1 MEQKNHIQNQA
12 DANKKSAAPIQLTH
26 AALVTSTLD
35 NAIHFYV
42 DVLGLKLRAKEEDP
56 LRPGRMRAMLTDI
69 EGQDIIELIEFPEMP
84 HASVPGRGAIHHV
97 GFCLPQR
104 DWHAL
109 RSRLDAAGYPYQE
122 IENRLFIR
130 DADSVVLEIEV
141 GSN

>member
-1 MEQKNHIQNQA
+1 MEEKHTIQSQA
-12 DANKKSAAPIQLTH
+12 EGTTKSTAPIRLTH
-26 AALVTSTLD
+26 AALVTSTLQYSI
-35 NAIHFYV
+35 NFYV
-42 DVLGLKLRAKEEDP
+42 DVLGLRLRVHEEDP
-56 LRPGRMRAMLTDI
+56 LRPGRMRAMLTDK

-141 GSN
+141 SAH

>member
-1 MEQKNHIQNQA
+1 MEEHTNIDSQPNG
-12 DANKKSAAPIQLTH
+12 DAKPTAPIRLTH
-26 AALVTSTLD
+26 AALVTSTLE
-35 NAIHFYV
+35 NSIHFYV
-42 DVLGLKLRAKEEDP
+42 NVLGLRLRCKEEDP
-56 LRPGRMRAMLTDI
+56 LRPGRMRAMLTDKD
-69 EGQDIIELIEFPEMP
+69 EQDIIELIEFPEMP

-141 GSN
+141 NAH

>member
-1 MEQKNHIQNQA
+1 MEENTNI
-12 DANKKSAAPIQLTH
+12 DNKTNGKTKPTAPIRLTH
-26 AALVTSTLD
+26 AALVTSALE
-35 NAIHFYV
+35 NSIHFYV
-42 DVLGLKLRAKEEDP
+42 NVLGLQLRVKEEDP
-56 LRPGRMRAMLTDI
+56 LRPGRMRAMLADKD
-69 EGQDIIELIEFPEMP
+69 EQDIIELIEFPEMP

-141 GSN
+141 STH